1 MQWSVQ
7 CLDTA
12 PCEEEA
18 IACYMLCNAGT
29 VEERILALQDSK
41 RKIVSAAFGNE
52 DGGSQQ
58 ASRLTKEDLH
68 YLFTGQR

>member
-1 MQWSVQ
+1 
-7 CLDTA
+7 
-12 PCEEEA
+12 
-18 IACYMLCNAGT
+18 MLCNAGT

-52 DGGSQQ
+52 DGGSEQ